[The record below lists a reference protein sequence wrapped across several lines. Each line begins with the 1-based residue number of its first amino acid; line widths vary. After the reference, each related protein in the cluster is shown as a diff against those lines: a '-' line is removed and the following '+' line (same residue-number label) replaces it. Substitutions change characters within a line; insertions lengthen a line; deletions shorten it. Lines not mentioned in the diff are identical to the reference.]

1 MWSSLG
7 TLDRESGRECE
18 MVTEREIGPDREPG
32 REKLRCDGL
41 AGGGL
46 DDGGNI
52 VVNLGSSEGLEGG
65 EFGLETL
72 GWGSGLA
79 GGLNDGLDWK
89 KGPSSAFAGDGD
101 RLPGMGGK
109 PEPLVIGL
117 DWSTVS
123 RRCEDTPLVS

>member
-7 TLDRESGRECE
+7 TLERESGREWE
-18 MVTEREIGPDREPG
+18 MVAEREIGPDREPG

-52 VVNLGSSEGLEGG
+52 VVKLGSPEGLEGG

-101 RLPGMGGK
+101 RLPGIGGK

-123 RRCEDTPLVS
+123 RRCDDTPLVS